1 VETTEILQHNL
12 PPTEQ
17 NLWDFTLLCTI
28 SNFNFYAMVDL
39 GASINVMPKG
49 IFDFLKVTNL
59 RKTNMFIEMVDMTK
73 KAPLGV
79 VENVLVGIDTFLFPF
94 DFVIIDRTPNETVI
108 LGRPFLTTIRAEIHV
123 FDKKITLGVDNDRI
137 IFDMDHN
144 FMIPTERIHMVNL
157 VSNKGPSHTPGNPSS
172 KQLKI
177 DNSQDRQ
184 EQQVKKK
191 LRLDEKIHV
200 KHFCKP
206 IIQTYNG
213 KVKMWP
219 TCDPDKSTCDGGV
232 EIYGKS
238 RIGDLRIWGQLNDST
253 WGQSYAEWYKV
264 NSHDNKPR
272 PRDYSFK
279 EWMIVKVG
287 HINVNESV
295 KKALLKS
302 WVIDG
307 FEEALDPDKDP
318 KGRNFD
324 DYKWVFD
331 LEIKQL
337 ANEYELGIGKKGH
350 MLEMIWEN
358 YKNIQGRMDHDLE
371 NDPTRNEPR
380 RRCLQR
386 NVPTARR
393 KSSRDFTRPLGP
405 PSGLKGLLHMLNAT
419 VIPTKVKCKYVTRN
433 TGKGRKNEENAD
445 SYEGLRRNTY
455 DSVTP

>member
-1 VETTEILQHNL
+1 MGIRHAKAPNPSRLSKTLQSFKHPKNFL
-12 PPTEQ
+12 ISSKP
-17 NLWDFTLLCTI
+17 NCAYICTI
-28 SNFNFYAMVDL
+28 TKELHSRATNKIPSLSTRQCKMVNTDHETL
-39 GASINVMPKG
+39 RASINVMPKG
-49 IFDFLKVTNL
+49 IFNFLKLTNL
-59 RKTNMFIEMVDMTK
+59 RKTNMLIEMADMTK

-79 VENVLVGIDTFLFPF
+79 VENVLVGIDKFLFPS

-108 LGRPFLTTIRAEIHV
+108 LGRPFLTTIHAEIHV
-123 FDKKITLGVDNDRI
+123 FDRKITLGVDNDRI

-144 FMIPTERIHMVNL
+144 FTIPTERILMMNL

-172 KQLKI
+172 KQLKT

-219 TCDPDKSTCDGGV
+219 TLKEKNMKGEELSFPDFLLVRYGG
-232 EIYGKS
+232 
-238 RIGDLRIWGQLNDST
+238 GQLNDST
-253 WGQSYAEWYKV
+253 WGQSYAEWYKE

-287 HINVNESV
+287 HTNVNESV

-302 WVIDG
+302 WVIDC

-318 KGRNFD
+318 RGRSFD

-331 LEIKQL
+331 LEIEQL
-337 ANEYELGIGKKGH
+337 ADEYELGIGKKGH

-358 YKNIQGRMDHDLE
+358 CKNIQGKAKEWWYDYWLE
-371 NDPTRNEPR
+371 EDEKLEMEIKNMIHLRFQQLGGN
-380 RRCLQR
+380 
-386 NVPTARR
+386 
-393 KSSRDFTRPLGP
+393 SRDRLE
-405 PSGLKGLLHMLNAT
+405 A
-419 VIPTKVKCKYVTRN
+419 
-433 TGKGRKNEENAD
+433 
-445 SYEGLRRNTY
+445 
-455 DSVTP
+455 